1 MADEKSR
8 IVAAAPEH
16 SFSRRQLVRGA
27 ALVACAPTV
36 GALIGCGKRVSTE
49 RDVTVGA
56 GVDGNLVIPRS
67 QVQELDR
74 AGGAVILHSPCAG
87 PLLLANT
94 GSGILAMGGLCPH
107 ANCELAWV
115 QEDRQAE
122 CPCHG
127 SRFAGD
133 GTLLSGPATSGVQAY
148 PASVDASGSIV
159 IRLFAGD
166 NVFPAVANNALTFDL
181 ADPRYQKL
189 QTPGGAVVGHPD
201 GSPIP
206 IAVTRPM
213 SSPLPPEADGGLVAM
228 SALCTHLTC
237 TLQPTSP
244 TTLRCPCHGSEF
256 LLDGTVQKG
265 PAISSLL
272 LLPLTLTAGATP
284 GTGTV
289 TIQLFPTC

>member
-1 MADEKSR
+1 
-8 IVAAAPEH
+8 
-16 SFSRRQLVRGA
+16 
-27 ALVACAPTV
+27 VACAPAL
-36 GALIGCGKRVSTE
+36 GAVVGCGNRISPE
-49 RDVTVGA
+49 PDVTVGPA
-56 GVDGNLVIPRS
+56 VDGNLVVPRS
-67 QVQELDR
+67 QLPELDR
-74 AGGAVILHSPCAG
+74 PGGAVILHNPCAG

-94 GSGILAMGGLCPH
+94 GAGILAMGGLCPH

-115 QEDRQAE
+115 QEARQAE

-133 GTLLSGPATSGVQAY
+133 GTLLSGPATTGVQAY

-166 NVFPAVANNALTFDL
+166 NIFPPVSNNALTFDL

-206 IAVTRPM
+206 IAVTRPTGGT
-213 SSPLPPEADGGLVAM
+213 PLPPESDGGLVAM

-265 PAISSLL
+265 PATSSLL
-272 LLPLTLTAGATP
+272 LLPLKLTPGATP

-289 TIQLFPTC
+289 TIQFSPTC